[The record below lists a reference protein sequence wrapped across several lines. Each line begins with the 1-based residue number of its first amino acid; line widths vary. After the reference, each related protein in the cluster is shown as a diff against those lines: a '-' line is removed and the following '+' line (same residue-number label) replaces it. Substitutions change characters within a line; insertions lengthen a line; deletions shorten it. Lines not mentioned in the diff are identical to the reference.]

1 MQRLPFGHNRGM
13 IPYSEIEAASRRI
26 NGYARRTP
34 VLTSRQSDELVGAH
48 LYFKAEPFQR
58 TGSFKFRGAFNA
70 LAKRAESGNTAG
82 VLTFSSG
89 NHAQAL
95 ACAGKLL
102 GIPVTVV
109 MPHDAPAIK
118 RAATEGYG
126 AEVILFDRNEL
137 TRETLGKEISE
148 ARGLDVIHPYDHPDI
163 IAGQGTMARE
173 FLGEVPDLD
182 VLVVCLGGGG
192 LLSGSALAMSTLR
205 PEAKVI
211 GAEPANADDAYRSF
225 KSSELQTVHNPDTIA
240 DGARTPSLG
249 KLTWPIVRDHVSDI
263 VTVSEEEIIEA
274 TRWIWER
281 LKVAV
286 EPTGALAFAAV
297 RSGRMD
303 VNGKKVGVVMTG
315 GNVDVAS
322 LAVLFANSS

>member
-1 MQRLPFGHNRGM
+1 M
-13 IPYSEIEAASRRI
+13 IPYSEIEAAARRI
-26 NGYARRTP
+26 NGHARRTP
-34 VLTSRQSDELVGAH
+34 VLTSRQTNELVGAQ

-70 LAKRAESGNTAG
+70 LAKRVEAGNRAG

-137 TRETLGKEISE
+137 TREALGKEISDE
-148 ARGLDVIHPYDHPDI
+148 RGLDVIHPYDHPDI

-173 FLGEVPDLD
+173 FLGEVPELD
-182 VLVVCLGGGG
+182 ALVVCLGGGG
-192 LLSGSALAMSTLR
+192 LLSGSALAMATLR
-205 PEAKVI
+205 PEAHVI
-211 GAEPANADDAYRSF
+211 GAEPANADDAFRSF
-225 KSSELQTVHNPDTIA
+225 RSGKLQTVHNPDTIA

-249 KLTWPIVRDHVSDI
+249 KLTWPIVRDHVRDI
-263 VTVSEEEIIEA
+263 VTVTEEEIIDA

-281 LKVAV
+281 LKVVV
-286 EPTGALAFAAV
+286 EPTGALAFAAAK
-297 RSGRMD
+297 SGRL
-303 VNGKKVGVVMTG
+303 NISGQKVGIVLTG
-315 GNVDVAS
+315 GNVDIAS
-322 LAVLFANSS
+322 LTALFATRP